1 MPCIF
6 GAQGLP
12 MCVGVVVDVWG
23 NGIERRPPFSRPPI
37 CRPPFVCVGGAA
49 RLSRP
54 SSAEVVGDGGR
65 ESQVEQMII
74 VAKEAGQWCWV
85 IVAHFER
92 SVSVCQSNYHNQQ
105 CIARYGKN

>member
-1 MPCIF
+1 MAKSGGRHQPAVKMVAAIF
-6 GAQGLP
+6 
-12 MCVGVVVDVWG
+12 
-23 NGIERRPPFSRPPI
+23 
-37 CRPPFVCVGGAA
+37 CVGGAA

-85 IVAHFER
+85 IVAHLEW
-92 SVSVCQSNYHNQQ
+92 SVSVCQSNYHD
-105 CIARYGKN
+105 

>member
-6 GAQGLP
+6 GAQGVP
-12 MCVGVVVDVWG
+12 MCGGVVVCVWG

-85 IVAHFER
+85 IVAHLEW
-92 SVSVCQSNYHNQQ
+92 SVSLCQSNYHN
-105 CIARYGKN
+105 

>member
-1 MPCIF
+1 MAKSGGRHQPAVKMVAAIF
-6 GAQGLP
+6 
-12 MCVGVVVDVWG
+12 
-23 NGIERRPPFSRPPI
+23 
-37 CRPPFVCVGGAA
+37 CVGGAA

-92 SVSVCQSNYHNQQ
+92 SVSVCQSSYHN
-105 CIARYGKN
+105 

>member
-1 MPCIF
+1 M
-6 GAQGLP
+6 P
-12 MCVGVVVDVWG
+12 MCVGVVVGVWG

-74 VAKEAGQWCWV
+74 VAKEAGQWRWV
-85 IVAHFER
+85 IV
-92 SVSVCQSNYHNQQ
+92 SLGMVGLCVSKQLSQLVVHSS
-105 CIARYGKN
+105 G